1 VVGALG
7 RSVVQADTQARR
19 RVANLFGAAALA
31 AVGAVAEAMA
41 GIREGGL
48 SAAAA
53 LVTLASQPGL
63 GVTELGRH
71 IGLSQSATVR
81 MIDSLSEQGLVER
94 TPGANR
100 RTVALR
106 LTTEGQDRARRVLA
120 GRERALARL
129 LEPLGDEMLPAFGT
143 ALAAVLDALT
153 VGGAP
158 VNQTCRLCDER
169 ACTAAA
175 PCPVD
180 LAWRRGS
187 GQC

>member
-1 VVGALG
+1 VHVDI
-7 RSVVQADTQARR
+7 QAKR

-31 AVGAVAEAMA
+31 AAGAMA
-41 GIREGGL
+41 EVMAGVSEGGL

-53 LVTLASQPGL
+53 LVTLASEPGL
-63 GVTELGRH
+63 GVSELARH

-81 MIDSLSEQGLVER
+81 MIDSLSGQGLVER
-94 TPGANR
+94 TSGTDR
-100 RTVALR
+100 RSVALR
-106 LTTEGQDRARRVLA
+106 LTAEGQDRAHRILT
-120 GRERALARL
+120 GREQALARL
-129 LEPLGDEMLPAFGT
+129 LAPLGDEALPAFGG
-143 ALAAVLDALT
+143 ALATVLGALT
-153 VGGAP
+153 ADGAP
-158 VNQTCRLCDER
+158 ANQTCRLCDER